1 MIWQSDDMKAKG
13 NWGAAQLE
21 WGLLQVKNT
30 PLVVGIWKR
39 IIIYSGEVKKKKDE
53 RWV

>member
-1 MIWQSDDMKAKG
+1 MIWQSDDMKAIG

-30 PLVVGIWKR
+30 PPCGGDLEKNNY
-39 IIIYSGEVKKKKDE
+39 IYSGV
-53 RWV
+53 V